1 MSYVTQPLKAVDDW
15 EGILNTG
22 IGDSID
28 LLYLEAYD
36 SVPSER
42 LLRNRVHVDSVEL
55 DRSNVNSMSMYQ
67 VLLSN
72 GSKVRKM

>member
-1 MSYVTQPLKAVDDW
+1 M
-15 EGILNTG
+15 TG
-22 IGDSID
+22 QRFWIEETID

-36 SVPSER
+36 SVPPER
-42 LLRNRVHVDSVEL
+42 LLRNRVHMDSVEL
-55 DRSNVNSMSMYQ
+55 DRSNVNNMSMYR